1 VVEPRGRRA
10 VAGVSLALILGATLA
25 TLAIG
30 ALFKQPCATG
40 SWADGRQYK
49 RLCYSD
55 IVPLYGTEHLQ
66 GSRLPFLDA
75 CPTDGGGQCDEY
87 PVLTMYFMRAA
98 AWLGHS
104 YSGFYYANAVLLSIC
119 ALVTAWALYRIGG
132 DRALYFAAAPTL
144 LIYAFVNWDLFAV
157 VLASAATLAYLRD
170 QDEVSGALLG
180 LGAAAKLYP
189 AFLLVPF
196 VLGRLRDK
204 RRAGAVQ
211 LSVWATVAYAAVNL
225 PFVLAAGKSWT
236 TFFRFNA
243 RRGVDWDSLW
253 FVACRGL
260 HGGLSCPWSNQ
271 STIKQINEL
280 SVLIFLAVATGLWWA
295 RRARHPN
302 FPRWTFGFPLIVVF
316 LLTNKVYS
324 PQYGLWL
331 LPWFALSLPSLP
343 LFLAFEA
350 TDVFVFITR
359 FSWFGRLSGLGGA
372 SLGQFQLALILRA
385 GVLLACLVA
394 WVLRPDDEALS
405 LPARASQA
413 PALAKLAT

>member
-1 VVEPRGRRA
+1 VAEPGAKRA
-10 VAGVSLALILGATLA
+10 VAGLSLALILGATLT

-66 GSRLPFLDA
+66 GNRLPFLDA
-75 CPTDGGGQCDEY
+75 CPTEGGGQCDEY

-104 YSGFYYANAVLLSIC
+104 YPGFYYANAVMLSIC
-119 ALVTAWALYRIGG
+119 ALITAWALYRIGG

-157 VLASAATLAYLRD
+157 ALATGATLAYLRD
-170 QDEVSGALLG
+170 QDEASGALLG

-196 VLGRLRDK
+196 VIGRLRDR

-211 LSVWATVAYAAVNL
+211 LSVWATVAYGAVNL
-225 PFVLAAGKSWT
+225 PFVLAARHSWG

-253 FVACRGL
+253 FVACQRL
-260 HGGLSCPWSNQ
+260 HGKLGCSWS
-271 STIKQINEL
+271 THLINAL
-280 SVLIFLAVATGLWWA
+280 SVLILVGVAAGLWWA
-295 RRARHPN
+295 RRARNPD

-316 LLTNKVYS
+316 LLSNKVYS

-331 LPWFALSLPSLP
+331 LPWFGLSLPSLP

-372 SLGQFQLALILRA
+372 TLSQFQLALLLRA
-385 GVLLACLVA
+385 CVLLVCLVA
-394 WVLRPDDEALS
+394 WVLRRDDGAAALQERE
-405 LPARASQA
+405 PPA
-413 PALAKLAT
+413 PALAELTA

>member
-1 VVEPRGRRA
+1 VVEPGGRRA
-10 VAGVSLALILGATLA
+10 VAGVSLALIIGATLA

-40 SWADGRQYK
+40 SWADGRHYK
-49 RLCYSD
+49 RLSYSD

-104 YSGFYYANAVLLSIC
+104 YSGFYYANAVMLSIC
-119 ALVTAWALYRIGG
+119 ALITAWALYRIGG

-157 VLASAATLAYLRD
+157 ALATAATLAYLRD

-211 LSVWATVAYAAVNL
+211 LAVWTTVAYGAVNL
-225 PFVLAAGKSWT
+225 PFVLAARNSWAN
-236 TFFRFNA
+236 FFRFNT

-253 FVACRGL
+253 FIACQRL
-260 HGGLSCPWSNQ
+260 HAGCSLSVRLV
-271 STIKQINEL
+271 NEL
-280 SVLIFLAVATGLWWA
+280 SLLVFLAVSIGLWWG
-295 RRARHPN
+295 RRARRPN

-324 PQYGLWL
+324 PQYSLWL

-359 FSWFGRLSGLGGA
+359 FSWFGRHAGLGGA
-372 SLGQFQLALILRA
+372 SLHTFQLALALRA
-385 GVLLACLVA
+385 AVLLACLVA
-394 WVLRPDDEALS
+394 WVLRREDEASTLQ
-405 LPARASQA
+405 AREPPA
-413 PALAKLAT
+413 PALAELTA